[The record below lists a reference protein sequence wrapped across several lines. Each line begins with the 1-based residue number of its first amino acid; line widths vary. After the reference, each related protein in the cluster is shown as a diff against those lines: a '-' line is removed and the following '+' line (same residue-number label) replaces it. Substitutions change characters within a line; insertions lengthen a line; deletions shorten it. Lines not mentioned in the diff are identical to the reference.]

1 MAKTGWSALPARNF
15 LTLEG
20 VRREELKEVLNLA
33 RDLSEG
39 RAGRPLVGRTVC
51 LAFFEAS
58 TRTAVSFE
66 LAARRTGADVI
77 SISEKGS
84 AIQKGESLLDTIV
97 TLDALGADAIVIRHP
112 SAGAA
117 RLAARYTS
125 ASVVNAGDGCGQHP
139 TQALLDLYAL
149 SEHLGGF
156 DELAGR
162 RVAVVGDILHSRVA
176 RSVIPSFRAAGMEV
190 ALVAPDT
197 LLPGEAGA
205 WGLPMLSC
213 VDDALGW
220 GADTLY
226 ALRLQRERMAG
237 ACVPSVAE
245 YARYYG
251 VAKRHLE
258 AGVLVMHPGP
268 VNRGVE
274 ISGDV
279 VLSGSSLI
287 PAQVTSGV
295 AVRSAVL
302 ALATGAAH
310 KVAA

>member
-1 MAKTGWSALPARNF
+1 MGKSF
-15 LTLEG
+15 LTLES
-20 VRREELKEVLNLA
+20 VRREELKEILDLA
-33 RDLSEG
+33 RDQASG

-77 SISEKGS
+77 SISDKGS
-84 AIQKGESLLDTIV
+84 AIQKGESLLDTVV

-112 SAGAA
+112 SVGAA
-117 RLAARYTS
+117 CLAARYART
-125 ASVVNAGDGCGQHP
+125 AVVNAGDGRGQHP
-139 TQALLDLYAL
+139 TQALLDLYTL
-149 SEHLGGF
+149 SNAWGGF

-162 RVAVVGDILHSRVA
+162 KVAVVGDILHSRVA
-176 RSVIPSFRAAGMEV
+176 RSVIPAFRAAGTEV

-197 LLPGEAGA
+197 LLPREAGA
-205 WGLPMLSC
+205 WGLPILPS

-220 GADTLY
+220 GADALY
-226 ALRLQRERMAG
+226 ALRLQKERMTG
-237 ACVPSVAE
+237 ALIPSVAE
-245 YARYYG
+245 YVRYYG
-251 VAKRHLE
+251 LAKRHLE
-258 AGVLVMHPGP
+258 TGVLVMHPGP

-274 ISGDV
+274 ISGDA
-279 VLSGSSLI
+279 VLSDASLI
-287 PAQVTSGV
+287 PDQVASGV

-302 ALATGAAH
+302 ALATGAAQ

>member
-1 MAKTGWSALPARNF
+1 LPVRNF
-15 LTLEG
+15 LTLED
-20 VRREELKEVLNLA
+20 VSREELKEILDLA
-33 RDLSEG
+33 RDHA
-39 RAGRPLVGRTVC
+39 AGRTGRLLVGRAVC

-66 LAARRTGADVI
+66 LAARRAGADVI

-84 AIQKGESLLDTIV
+84 AIRKGESLLDTIV

-117 RLAARYTS
+117 RLATRYTR
-125 ASVVNAGDGCGQHP
+125 AAVVNAGDGCGQHP

-149 SEHLGGF
+149 SNALGTF
-156 DELAGR
+156 DELSAR
-162 RVAVVGDILHSRVA
+162 SIAVVGDILHSRVA
-176 RSVIPSFRAAGMEV
+176 RSVIPAFLAAGMKV

-197 LLPGEAGA
+197 LLPREAGA
-205 WGLPMLSC
+205 WGLPILRS
-213 VDDALGW
+213 VDDALDW
-220 GADTLY
+220 GAEVLY
-226 ALRLQRERMAG
+226 ALRLQKERMAG
-237 ACVPSVAE
+237 ARIPSVAE

-251 VAKRHLE
+251 VGERHLKT
-258 AGVLVMHPGP
+258 GTLVMHPGP

-274 ISGDV
+274 ISGDT

-287 PAQVTSGV
+287 PDQVASGV

-302 ALATGAAH
+302 ALAIGAAQ
-310 KVAA
+310 KAAA